1 MMVPFYLCFTLVY
14 TRNIYLARHI
24 IERRNSG
31 PEVFREK
38 RVYRNLAK
46 FTGKNLC
53 QSLFFKNIADF
64 RPATLLKKRL
74 GTVVFL

>member
-1 MMVPFYLCFTLVY
+1 MIVPFYLCFTLVY
-14 TRNIYLARHI
+14 TRNIYLTRYI
-24 IERRNSG
+24 IEGRNSG

-38 RVYRNLAK
+38 RVLRNLAK

>member
-1 MMVPFYLCFTLVY
+1 MMVPFYLCFILVY
-14 TRNIYLARHI
+14 TRNIYLTRYI
-24 IERRNSG
+24 IEGRNSG

-38 RVYRNLAK
+38 CVLRNLAK